1 MSIII
6 KILLIF
12 IFNIFI
18 LHQSFALNLDL
29 KFHKETIN
37 DYCDFLYNKKD
48 NLFSS
53 DHWRVEEVDNI
64 KEYFHLSS
72 KIKIKIFPFIRGEKI
87 NGIRFTFY
95 NENEEPL
102 LLVNVD
108 KKCNIMVS
116 RLIQRDITG
125 KIFSIDNLSSDLS
138 KVKSSEYFNPPL
150 EKQKPFKGIKVA
162 IVDTGVNYNLDFIA
176 DKISRID
183 ESNLTG
189 YDFEDNDSLPYD
201 IDTGRS
207 VFFPMHHGTSVSS
220 IILREAPMSELVV
233 YRFPRSEMCKFE
245 NLIEHISVNKIKIVN
260 LSMGSVNKDD
270 WQCFYKAAKSNKN
283 ILFFV
288 SAGNDGKNIDFEKIY
303 PASFDLENIIVV
315 TSSDI
320 SGNLAQGSN
329 FGSVSVDFLIP
340 GEQIPV
346 IDHRGVK
353 TNASGSSF
361 AVPRVV
367 AMAIRILSNNTN
379 ANILDIKSKLISR
392 AIRSNEKVK
401 YGWIP
406 DPLDNYLLN

>member
-53 DHWRVEEVDNI
+53 DHWKVEEVDNI

-189 YDFEDNDSLPYD
+189 YDFEDDDSLPYD

-303 PASFDLENIIVV
+303 PASFDLENIIVI

>member
-6 KILLIF
+6 KIFLIF

-37 DYCDFLYNKKD
+37 DYCDFLYKKKD

-95 NENEEPL
+95 NGSQEPL

-138 KVKSSEYFNPPL
+138 EVKSSEYFNPPL
-150 EKQKPFKGIKVA
+150 KKQKPFKGIKVA

-176 DKISRID
+176 DKISRIN

-189 YDFEDNDSLPYD
+189 YDFEDDDSLPYD

-288 SAGNDGKNIDFEKIY
+288 SAGNDGKNIDFDKIY
-303 PASFDLENIIVV
+303 PASFDLENIIVI

>member
-29 KFHKETIN
+29 TFHKETIN

-53 DHWRVEEVDNI
+53 DHWRVEEVNNI

-95 NENEEPL
+95 NESQEPL

-108 KKCNIMVS
+108 KKCNIIVS
-116 RLIQRDITG
+116 RLIQRDING

-150 EKQKPFKGIKVA
+150 KKQKPFKGIKVA

>member
-6 KILLIF
+6 KIFLIF

-53 DHWRVEEVDNI
+53 DHWRVEEVNNI

-116 RLIQRDITG
+116 RLIQRDMTG

-138 KVKSSEYFNPPL
+138 KVKSSEYFNPTL

-189 YDFEDNDSLPYD
+189 YDFEDDDSLPYD

-270 WQCFYKAAKSNKN
+270 WQCFYRAAKSNKN

-361 AVPRVV
+361 AVPRAV

>member
-37 DYCDFLYNKKD
+37 DYCDFLYKKKD

-138 KVKSSEYFNPPL
+138 KVKSSEYFNPTL

-189 YDFEDNDSLPYD
+189 YDFEDDDSLPYD

>member
-108 KKCNIMVS
+108 KKCNIIVS
-116 RLIQRDITG
+116 RLIQRDVTG

-150 EKQKPFKGIKVA
+150 KQQKPFKGIKVA

-189 YDFEDNDSLPYD
+189 YDFEDDDSLPYD

-379 ANILDIKSKLISR
+379 SNILDIKSKLISR

>member
-53 DHWRVEEVDNI
+53 DHWRVEEVENI

-95 NENEEPL
+95 NGSQEPL

-116 RLIQRDITG
+116 RLIQRDING

-183 ESNLTG
+183 DSNLTG
-189 YDFEDNDSLPYD
+189 YDFEDDDSLPYD

-361 AVPRVV
+361 AVPRAV

-392 AIRSNEKVK
+392 AIRSNEQVK

>member
-150 EKQKPFKGIKVA
+150 KKQKPFKGIKVA

-189 YDFEDNDSLPYD
+189 YDFEDDDSLPYD

-361 AVPRVV
+361 AVPRAV

>member
-37 DYCDFLYNKKD
+37 DYCDFLYKKKD

-53 DHWRVEEVDNI
+53 DHWRVEEVNNI

-138 KVKSSEYFNPPL
+138 EVKSSEYFNPPL
-150 EKQKPFKGIKVA
+150 KKQKPFKGIKVA

-176 DKISRID
+176 DKISRIN

-189 YDFEDNDSLPYD
+189 YDFEDDDSLPYD

-270 WQCFYKAAKSNKN
+270 WQCFYRAAKSNKN

-288 SAGNDGKNIDFEKIY
+288 SAGNDGKNIDFDKIY
-303 PASFDLENIIVV
+303 PASFDLENIIVI

-361 AVPRVV
+361 AVPRAV

>member
-64 KEYFHLSS
+64 KEYFHLSR

-150 EKQKPFKGIKVA
+150 KKQKPFKGIKVA

-189 YDFEDNDSLPYD
+189 YDFEDDDSLPYD

-288 SAGNDGKNIDFEKIY
+288 SAGNDGKNIDFDKIY

-346 IDHRGVK
+346 MDHRGVK

>member
-72 KIKIKIFPFIRGEKI
+72 NIKIKIFPFIRGEKI

-138 KVKSSEYFNPPL
+138 EVKSSEYFNPPL
-150 EKQKPFKGIKVA
+150 KKQKPFKGIKVA

-189 YDFEDNDSLPYD
+189 YDFEDDDSLPYD

-245 NLIEHISVNKIKIVN
+245 NLIEHISLNKIKIVN

>member
-6 KILLIF
+6 KIFLIF

-18 LHQSFALNLDL
+18 LHKSFALNLDL

-53 DHWRVEEVDNI
+53 DHWRVEEVNNI

-72 KIKIKIFPFIRGEKI
+72 EIKIKIFPFIRGEKI

-108 KKCNIMVS
+108 KNCNIMVS
-116 RLIQRDITG
+116 RLIQRDMTG

-138 KVKSSEYFNPPL
+138 EVKSSEYFNPPL
-150 EKQKPFKGIKVA
+150 KRQKPFKGIKVA

-201 IDTGRS
+201 IDSGRS
-207 VFFPMHHGTSVSS
+207 IFFPMHHGTSVSS

-270 WQCFYKAAKSNKN
+270 WQCFYRAAKINKD

-288 SAGNDGKNIDFEKIY
+288 SAGNDGKNIDFDKIY
-303 PASFDLENIIVV
+303 PASFDLENIIVI

-346 IDHRGVK
+346 MDHRGVK

-367 AMAIRILSNNTN
+367 AMAIRILSNNPN
-379 ANILDIKSKLISR
+379 ANIFHIKSKLISR

>member
-53 DHWRVEEVDNI
+53 DHWRVEEVNNI

-150 EKQKPFKGIKVA
+150 KKQKPFKGIKVA

>member
-95 NENEEPL
+95 NENKEPL

-150 EKQKPFKGIKVA
+150 KKQKPFKGIKVA

-189 YDFEDNDSLPYD
+189 YDFEDDDSLPYD

-260 LSMGSVNKDD
+260 LSMGSVNKDE

>member
-6 KILLIF
+6 KIFLIF

-37 DYCDFLYNKKD
+37 DYCDFLYKKKD

-138 KVKSSEYFNPPL
+138 EVKSSEYFNPPL
-150 EKQKPFKGIKVA
+150 KKQKPFKGIKVA

-189 YDFEDNDSLPYD
+189 YDFEDDDSLPYD

-270 WQCFYKAAKSNKN
+270 WQCFYRAAKSNKD

-288 SAGNDGKNIDFEKIY
+288 SAGNDGKNIDFDKIY
-303 PASFDLENIIVV
+303 PASFDLENIIVI

-361 AVPRVV
+361 AVPRAV

>member
-53 DHWRVEEVDNI
+53 DHWKVEEVDNI

-116 RLIQRDITG
+116 RLIQRDING

-189 YDFEDNDSLPYD
+189 YDFEDDDSLPYD

-288 SAGNDGKNIDFEKIY
+288 SAGNDGKNIDFDKIY

-361 AVPRVV
+361 AVPRAV

>member
-6 KILLIF
+6 KIFLIF

-116 RLIQRDITG
+116 RLIQRDTTG

-189 YDFEDNDSLPYD
+189 YDFEDDDSLPYD

>member
-53 DHWRVEEVDNI
+53 DHWRVEEVNNI

-125 KIFSIDNLSSDLS
+125 KIFSIDNLYSDLS

-176 DKISRID
+176 DKISRIN

-189 YDFEDNDSLPYD
+189 YDFEDDDSLPYD

-361 AVPRVV
+361 AVPRAV

>member
-6 KILLIF
+6 KTFLFF

-53 DHWRVEEVDNI
+53 EHWRVEEVNNI

-108 KKCNIMVS
+108 KNCNIMVS
-116 RLIQRDITG
+116 RLIQRDMTG
-125 KIFSIDNLSSDLS
+125 KILSIDNLSSDLS
-138 KVKSSEYFNPPL
+138 EVKSSEYFNPPL
-150 EKQKPFKGIKVA
+150 KKQKPFKGIKVA
-162 IVDTGVNYNLDFIA
+162 IVDTGVNYNLDIIA

-189 YDFEDNDSLPYD
+189 YDFEDDDSLPYD

-288 SAGNDGKNIDFEKIY
+288 SAGNDGKNIDFDKIY

-361 AVPRVV
+361 AVPRAV

>member
-48 NLFSS
+48 NLFSI
-53 DHWRVEEVDNI
+53 DHWKVEEVDNI

-116 RLIQRDITG
+116 RLIQRDING

-138 KVKSSEYFNPPL
+138 KVKSSEYFNPTL

-189 YDFEDNDSLPYD
+189 YDFEDDDSLPYD

-288 SAGNDGKNIDFEKIY
+288 SAGNDGKNIDFDKIY
-303 PASFDLENIIVV
+303 PASFDLENIIVI

-361 AVPRVV
+361 AVPRAV

-392 AIRSNEKVK
+392 PIRSNEKVK

>member
-53 DHWRVEEVDNI
+53 DHWKVEEVDNI

-116 RLIQRDITG
+116 RLIQRDMTG

-150 EKQKPFKGIKVA
+150 EKQKPTKGIKVA

-189 YDFEDNDSLPYD
+189 YDFEDDDSLPYD

-303 PASFDLENIIVV
+303 PASFDLENIIVI

>member
-6 KILLIF
+6 KIFLIF
-12 IFNIFI
+12 IFNFFT
-18 LHQSFALNLDL
+18 LHKSFALNLDL

-53 DHWRVEEVDNI
+53 DHWRVEEVNNI

-150 EKQKPFKGIKVA
+150 KKQKPFKGIKVA

>member
-6 KILLIF
+6 KIFLIF

-37 DYCDFLYNKKD
+37 NYCDFLYNKKD

-53 DHWRVEEVDNI
+53 DHWRVEEVNNI

-138 KVKSSEYFNPPL
+138 EVKSSEYFNPPL
-150 EKQKPFKGIKVA
+150 KKQKPFKGIKVA

-189 YDFEDNDSLPYD
+189 YDFEDDDSLPYD

-245 NLIEHISVNKIKIVN
+245 NLIEHISVNEIKIVN

-270 WQCFYKAAKSNKN
+270 WQCFYRAAKSNKN
-283 ILFFV
+283 ILFLV
-288 SAGNDGKNIDFEKIY
+288 SAGNDGKNIDFDKIY

>member
-37 DYCDFLYNKKD
+37 DYCDFLYKKKD

-95 NENEEPL
+95 NGSQEPL

-138 KVKSSEYFNPPL
+138 EVKSSEYFNPPL
-150 EKQKPFKGIKVA
+150 KKQKPFKGIKVA

-189 YDFEDNDSLPYD
+189 YDFEDDDSLPYD

>member
-6 KILLIF
+6 KIFF

-53 DHWRVEEVDNI
+53 DHWRVEEVNNI
-64 KEYFHLSS
+64 KEYFHLSR

-138 KVKSSEYFNPPL
+138 EVKSSEYFNPPL
-150 EKQKPFKGIKVA
+150 KKQKPFKGIKVA

-189 YDFEDNDSLPYD
+189 YDFEDDDSLPYD

-270 WQCFYKAAKSNKN
+270 WQCFYRAAKSNKN

>member
-53 DHWRVEEVDNI
+53 DHWRVEEVNNI

-72 KIKIKIFPFIRGEKI
+72 EIKIKIFPFIKGEKI

-116 RLIQRDITG
+116 RLIQRDING
-125 KIFSIDNLSSDLS
+125 KICSIDNLSSDLS
-138 KVKSSEYFNPPL
+138 EVQSSEYFNPTL

-189 YDFEDNDSLPYD
+189 YDFEDDDSLPYD

-270 WQCFYKAAKSNKN
+270 WQCFYKAAKINKN

-346 IDHRGVK
+346 IDHRGVN

-361 AVPRVV
+361 AVPRAV

-392 AIRSNEKVK
+392 AIRSNEIVK
-401 YGWIP
+401 YGWIH

>member
-6 KILLIF
+6 KIFLIF

-53 DHWRVEEVDNI
+53 DHWRVEEVNNI

-95 NENEEPL
+95 NGNEDPL

-138 KVKSSEYFNPPL
+138 KVKSSEYFNPTL

-189 YDFEDNDSLPYD
+189 YDFEDDDSLPYD

-207 VFFPMHHGTSVSS
+207 IFFPMHHGTSVSS

-270 WQCFYKAAKSNKN
+270 WQCFYRAAKSNKN

-288 SAGNDGKNIDFEKIY
+288 SAGNDGKNIDFDKIY
-303 PASFDLENIIVV
+303 PASFDLENIIVI

-367 AMAIRILSNNTN
+367 AMAIRILSNNPN

>member
-37 DYCDFLYNKKD
+37 DYCDFLYKKKD

-53 DHWRVEEVDNI
+53 DHWRVEEVNNI

-138 KVKSSEYFNPPL
+138 KVKSSEYFNPTL

-189 YDFEDNDSLPYD
+189 YDFEDDDSLPYD

-270 WQCFYKAAKSNKN
+270 WQCFYRAAKSNKN

-288 SAGNDGKNIDFEKIY
+288 SAGNDGKNIDFDKIY

>member
-138 KVKSSEYFNPPL
+138 EVKSSEYFNPPL
-150 EKQKPFKGIKVA
+150 KKQKPFKGIKVA

-189 YDFEDNDSLPYD
+189 YDFEDDDSLPYD

-288 SAGNDGKNIDFEKIY
+288 SAGNDGKNIDFDKIY

>member
-6 KILLIF
+6 KIFLIF

-37 DYCDFLYNKKD
+37 EYCDFLYNKKD

-53 DHWRVEEVDNI
+53 DHWRVEEVNNI

-138 KVKSSEYFNPPL
+138 EVKSSEYFNPPL
-150 EKQKPFKGIKVA
+150 KEQKPFKGIKVA

-189 YDFEDNDSLPYD
+189 YDFEDDDSLPYD

-270 WQCFYKAAKSNKN
+270 WQCFYRAAKSNKN

-288 SAGNDGKNIDFEKIY
+288 SAGNDGKNIDFDKIY

>member
-18 LHQSFALNLDL
+18 LYQSFALNLDL

-37 DYCDFLYNKKD
+37 DYCDFLYKKKD

-53 DHWRVEEVDNI
+53 DHWRVDEVDNI

-108 KKCNIMVS
+108 KNCNIMVS
-116 RLIQRDITG
+116 RLIQRDMTG

-150 EKQKPFKGIKVA
+150 KKQKPFKGIKVA

-189 YDFEDNDSLPYD
+189 YDFEDDDSLPYD

-270 WQCFYKAAKSNKN
+270 WQCFYRAAKSNKN

-288 SAGNDGKNIDFEKIY
+288 SAGNDGKNIDFDKIY
-303 PASFDLENIIVV
+303 PASFDLENIIVI

-346 IDHRGVK
+346 MDHRGVK

-367 AMAIRILSNNTN
+367 AMAIRILSNNPS

>member
-189 YDFEDNDSLPYD
+189 YDFEDDDSLPYD

-329 FGSVSVDFLIP
+329 FGSASVDFLIP

-361 AVPRVV
+361 AVPRAV

>member
-6 KILLIF
+6 KIFLIF

-53 DHWRVEEVDNI
+53 DYWRVEEVDNI

-138 KVKSSEYFNPPL
+138 EVKSSEYFNPPL
-150 EKQKPFKGIKVA
+150 KKQKPFKGIKVA

-189 YDFEDNDSLPYD
+189 YDFEDDDSLPYD

-303 PASFDLENIIVV
+303 PASFDLENIIVI

-329 FGSVSVDFLIP
+329 FGSISVDFLIP

-361 AVPRVV
+361 AVPRAV
-367 AMAIRILSNNTN
+367 AMAIRILSNNPN
-379 ANILDIKSKLISR
+379 ANIFAIKSKLISR
-392 AIRSNEKVK
+392 AIQSNEKVK

>member
-116 RLIQRDITG
+116 RLIQRDING

-138 KVKSSEYFNPPL
+138 KVKSSEYFNPTL

-189 YDFEDNDSLPYD
+189 YDFEDDDSLPYD

>member
-37 DYCDFLYNKKD
+37 DYCDFLYKKKD

-64 KEYFHLSS
+64 KEYFHLSR

-189 YDFEDNDSLPYD
+189 YDFEDDDSLPYD

-207 VFFPMHHGTSVSS
+207 VFFTMHHGTSVSS

-270 WQCFYKAAKSNKN
+270 WQCFYRAAKSNKN

-346 IDHRGVK
+346 MDHRGVK

>member
-6 KILLIF
+6 KIFLIF

-53 DHWRVEEVDNI
+53 DYWRVEEVDNI

-108 KKCNIMVS
+108 KNCNIMVS
-116 RLIQRDITG
+116 RLIQRDMTG

-138 KVKSSEYFNPPL
+138 EVKSSEYFNPPL
-150 EKQKPFKGIKVA
+150 KKQKPFKGIKVA

-189 YDFEDNDSLPYD
+189 YDFEDDDSLPYD

-270 WQCFYKAAKSNKN
+270 WQCFYRAAKSNKN

-288 SAGNDGKNIDFEKIY
+288 SAGNDGKNIDFDKIY
-303 PASFDLENIIVV
+303 PASFDLENIIVI

-329 FGSVSVDFLIP
+329 FGSISVDFLIP

-361 AVPRVV
+361 AVPRAV
-367 AMAIRILSNNTN
+367 AMAIRILSNNPN
-379 ANILDIKSKLISR
+379 ANIFAIKSKLISR
-392 AIRSNEKVK
+392 AIQSNEKVK

>member
-6 KILLIF
+6 KIFLIF
-12 IFNIFI
+12 IFNFFI
-18 LHQSFALNLDL
+18 LHQSFALNLDF

-53 DHWRVEEVDNI
+53 DHWIVEEVDNI

-150 EKQKPFKGIKVA
+150 KKQKPFKGIKVA

-189 YDFEDNDSLPYD
+189 YDFEDDDSLPYD

-288 SAGNDGKNIDFEKIY
+288 SAGNDGKNIDFDKIY

>member
-37 DYCDFLYNKKD
+37 DYCDFLYKKKD

-116 RLIQRDITG
+116 RLIQRDMAG

-189 YDFEDNDSLPYD
+189 YDFEDDDSLPYD

>member
-53 DHWRVEEVDNI
+53 DHWKVEEVDNI

-150 EKQKPFKGIKVA
+150 EKQKPTKGIKVA

-189 YDFEDNDSLPYD
+189 YDFEDDDSLPYD